1 MCYASLATG
10 RQHTDHIVADAQVWA
25 ARHYDHRNPVQ
36 AMAQTSKLSR
46 RSFLRR
52 FRKATGQTPLQYV
65 QTLRVEEAKQM
76 LETSDTAI
84 DDIAADV
91 GYDEPSS
98 FRAAF
103 RKHVGITA
111 SAYRKKW
118 RTSFR

>member
-1 MCYASLATG
+1 MV
-10 RQHTDHIVADAQVWA
+10 QH
-25 ARHYDHRNPVQ
+25 
-36 AMAQTSKLSR
+36 SKLSG

-52 FRKATGQTPLQYV
+52 FRKATGQSPLEYV

-76 LETSDTAI
+76 LETSDAAI
-84 DDIAADV
+84 DDIAAEV
-91 GYDEPSS
+91 GYGEPSS

-111 SAYRKKW
+111 SVYRKKW